1 MNIGI
6 FTDTYFPQVSGVAT
20 SIRTLKEELNS
31 KGHHV
36 TIFTTTDPKAD
47 LTENHIIRLTSIPLY
62 SFKDRRIAI
71 GGTSLALKK
80 AKELNLDII
89 HTHTEF
95 SLGFIGKH
103 VAEHLDIPL
112 VHTYHTMYEDYLH
125 YIAKGKILRPNHVK
139 LLSRY
144 FCNQTVGVIAP
155 SERVLNQLEEYGV
168 EEDIQIIPTGVKLNQ
183 FKSVDSKRNIRKE
196 LDLTENQPVILSLSR
211 LSKEKNTEAILLAMP
226 ELLIKEPQLQLVIV
240 GKGPRRETLEK
251 LAQELKI
258 QEHIYFLGEKPSE
271 EVANY
276 YQMADLFVSASE
288 SESQGLTYI
297 EAIASGTNIVAKE
310 NAYTRELVKENQ
322 FGALFMEDKDL
333 ARTILEAL
341 ANVKRQNNMVGER
354 NQLLSDI
361 SSQTFGERVI
371 RFYEDSGQRYQLEV
385 TEYVKSAK

>member
-20 SIRTLKEELNS
+20 SIRTLKEELEL
-31 KGHHV
+31 KGHRV

-47 LTENHIIRLTSIPLY
+47 VVEQNIVRLTSIPLY

-71 GGTSLALKK
+71 RGTYFAVKK
-80 AKELNLDII
+80 AKELGLDLI

-95 SLGFIGKH
+95 SLGFIGKY
-103 VAEHLDIPL
+103 VADQLDLPL

-125 YIAKGKILRPNHVK
+125 YIAKGKIVRPNHVK

-155 SERVLNQLEEYGV
+155 SERVLNQLIHYGV
-168 EEDIQIIPTGVKLNQ
+168 KEDIHVIPTGVKLTK
-183 FKSVDSKRNIRKE
+183 FKTNPLEKSKRTE
-196 LDLTENQPVILSLSR
+196 LHLTESQPVVLSLSR

-226 ELLIKEPQLQLVIV
+226 ELLFYEPDLQLVVV
-240 GKGPRRETLEK
+240 GDGPQKASLMRLAEELEI
-251 LAQELKI
+251 EENI
-258 QEHIYFLGEKPSE
+258 QFIGEKPSE
-271 EVANY
+271 EVAAY

-297 EAIASGTNIVAKE
+297 EAIASGINIVAKE
-310 NAYTRELVKENQ
+310 NEYTKALVGENQ
-322 FGALFMEDKDL
+322 FGAVFSKDCDL
-333 ARTILEAL
+333 AKTILLAL
-341 ANVKRQNNMVGER
+341 EDAREQGNQEHQR
-354 NQLLSDI
+354 NQLLQEI
-361 SSQTFGERVI
+361 SAQTFGERVLQ
-371 RFYEDSGQRYQLEV
+371 FYEKSRDDFQTET